1 MEILRGMPETV
12 RYAIGERARA
22 QVLAAHT
29 AAHRAAE
36 MVAFF
41 NESRYLNAENRKLWV
56 MKE

>member
-1 MEILRGMPETV
+1 MPETV